1 MWTLLLTLKFKNMI
15 RLIIFTVTFL
25 FTVLASAQVSE
36 NRTVSNFSK
45 IKVSTSIDLVFTQDS
60 KTSVKVEADD
70 AERLQAIVTK
80 VSGNTLEVYVNSKNL
95 KGKKN
100 RNFKTLKVW
109 VSASLVDSF
118 QASSSSSV
126 ALKNGIEVK
135 TANVEVSSSAD
146 FNGKIKADEINLSV
160 SSSGALKSA
169 VSSKKLNVEVNSSAE
184 AILSGTAENTNVSA
198 SSSADFQGK
207 ELTVKNAIV
216 EVSSSAE
223 VVLTITESLK
233 AKATSS
239 GSVSYYGNPKNVD
252 SEKNSSGSIIK
263 K

>member
-36 NRTVSNFSK
+36 NRNVSNFSK

-80 VSGNTLEVYVNSKNL
+80 VSGNTLEVYVDSKNL
-95 KGKKN
+95 KGKTK
-100 RNFKTLKVW
+100 NFKTLKVW
-109 VSASLVDSF
+109 VSAPSVDSF

-126 ALKNGIEVK
+126 TLKNGIEVK
-135 TANVEVSSSAD
+135 TAKIEVSSSAD
-146 FNGKIKADEINLSV
+146 FNGKIKADEIKLSV

-184 AILSGTAENTNVSA
+184 AILLGTAENTNVSA
-198 SSSADFQGK
+198 SSSADFQGR

-239 GSVSYYGNPKNVD
+239 GSVSYYGNPKNVE
-252 SEKNSSGSIIK
+252 SEKNSSGSITK
-263 K
+263 N

>member
-1 MWTLLLTLKFKNMI
+1 MLLLTLKFKNMI
-15 RLIIFTVTFL
+15 RFIIYTVTFL

-80 VSGNTLEVYVNSKNL
+80 VSGNTLEVYVDSKNL

-109 VSASLVDSF
+109 VSAPSVDSF

-135 TANVEVSSSAD
+135 TANIEVSSSAD
-146 FNGKIKADEINLSV
+146 FNGKIKADEIKLSV
-160 SSSGALKSA
+160 SSSGSLKSA
-169 VSSKKLNVEVNSSAE
+169 VSSKKLNVEAE
-184 AILSGTAENTNVSA
+184 AILSGTAENINVSA

-239 GSVSYYGNPKNVD
+239 GSVSYYGNPKNVE
-252 SEKNSSGSIIK
+252 SEKNSSGSITK